1 MDGVPG
7 QGSPQ
12 GHTLQRGPHLALRL
26 PGSHLEMLNSFTF
39 VFVVFEQ
46 SPTGQ
51 WYLCQGLRASVHV
64 GFYLLPPLAPKLRAG
79 SPSYPHLGSS
89 PVVEGPVVVRPHPL
103 PVTGWGKGGKI
114 PRPEGADIK

>member
-1 MDGVPG
+1 MVP
-7 QGSPQ
+7 QARAVPQ

-46 SPTGQ
+46 SPMGQ

-64 GFYLLPPLAPKLRAG
+64 GFYLLLLLAPRLRAG

-89 PVVEGPVVVRPHPL
+89 PVVEGPVGVRPHPL
-103 PVTGWGKGGKI
+103 PVIGWGKGGKI